1 MAKWYE
7 NLGKGISGAVSGFT
21 DALGITDSQAPQ
33 RAVDAANSGMK
44 NANTQ
49 LYLDMQPQLDKLWEA
64 VSNGRG
70 LDQNLN
76 KFDYAMNGAMDQT
89 QQAGQNA
96 LAEMNAGDSGNVQ
109 SYLNPKMD
117 TMLQNTMQT
126 MQGGAGSALQSS
138 ATNRNIANSVASQA
152 GQMWDTAF
160 NQALGDSSHNLQ
172 ANQQFGQSA
181 NQQAGLAQS
190 QLQADNDPIMNWI
203 NLNNDLAQQ
212 KYSGNVGT
220 AQAAT
225 QAAGQSRA
233 IL

>member
-7 NLGKGISGAVSGFT
+7 DIANGVTGFTQGLT
-21 DALGITDSQAPQ
+21 DALGITDSAAPQ
-33 RAVDAANSGMK
+33 RALDAAESGMK
-44 NANTQ
+44 NANSQ
-49 LYLDMQPQLDKLWEA
+49 LYLDMQPQLDKLWGA
-64 VSNGRG
+64 VADGRG

-76 KFDYAMNGAMDQT
+76 RFDYAMNGAMGQT
-89 QQAGQNA
+89 WQAGQNA
-96 LAEMNAGDSGNVQ
+96 LNEMNKGDSGNVQ
-109 SYLNPKMD
+109 NYLNPKMD

-138 ATNRNIANSVASQA
+138 ATNRNVANAVASQA

-160 NQALGDSSHNLQ
+160 NQALGDSTHNLQ

-203 NLNNDLAQQ
+203 NLNNDLAMQ
-212 KYSGNVGT
+212 KYAGNTGT
-220 AQAAT
+220 TQAAT

>member
-7 NLGKGISGAVSGFT
+7 DIASGVTGFTQGLT
-21 DALGITDSQAPQ
+21 DALGITDSTAPQ

-49 LYLDMQPQLDKLWEA
+49 LYLDMQPQLDQLWEA

-76 KFDYAMNGAMDQT
+76 KFDYAMNGAMDET
-89 QQAGQNA
+89 KLAGQNA
-96 LAEMNAGDSGNVQ
+96 LGEMNKGDSGNVQ
-109 SYLNPKMD
+109 KYLNPKMD

-160 NQALGDSSHNLQ
+160 NQALGDSTHNLQ
-172 ANQQFGQSA
+172 A

-203 NLNNDLAQQ
+203 NLNNDFAQQ

-220 AQAAT
+220 TQAAT

>member
-7 NLGKGISGAVSGFT
+7 TLT
-21 DALGITDSQAPQ
+21 DAIGITDSQAPQ
-33 RAVDAANSGMK
+33 RAVNAAKSGMASA
-44 NANTQ
+44 NAQ
-49 LYLDMQPQLDKLWEA
+49 LYQDMQPQLAQLWEA
-64 VSNGRG
+64 ASNGRN

-76 KFDYAMNGAMDQT
+76 HFDYSMNGAMDAT
-89 QQAGQNA
+89 KLAGQNA
-96 LAEMNAGDSGNVQ
+96 LGEMDAGSAGNVQ
-109 SYLNPKMD
+109 NYLNPKMD
-117 TMLQNTMQT
+117 TILQNTMQT

-172 ANQQFGQSA
+172 ANQQFGQTA
-181 NQQAGLAQS
+181 NQQAGLAQGM
-190 QLQADNDPIMNWI
+190 LQADNDPIMNWI

-220 AQAAT
+220 TQAAT

-233 IL
+233 FL

>member
-1 MAKWYE
+1 MAHWYE
-7 NLGKGISGAVSGFT
+7 NVAKGVTGFTQGLT

-33 RAVDAANSGMK
+33 RAVDAAKSGMSS
-44 NANTQ
+44 ANTQ
-49 LYLDMQPQLDKLWEA
+49 LYKDMKPQLDQLWGA
-64 VSNGRG
+64 TNGRG
-70 LDQNLN
+70 LDANLDR
-76 KFDYAMNGAMDQT
+76 FDTTMGEAMGST
-89 QQAGQNA
+89 VQAGRNA
-96 LAEMNAGDSGNVQ
+96 LGEMNAGNADNVH

-126 MQGGAGSALQSS
+126 VQGGAGSALQSS
-138 ATNRNIANSVASQA
+138 ATNRNVANAVSSQA

-212 KYSGNVGT
+212 KYSGNIGT

>member
-1 MAKWYE
+1 MAHWYE
-7 NLGKGISGAVSGFT
+7 NVAKGVTGFTQGLT

-33 RAVDAANSGMK
+33 RAVDAAKSGMSS
-44 NANTQ
+44 ANTQ
-49 LYLDMQPQLDKLWEA
+49 LYKDMKPQLDQLWGA
-64 VSNGRG
+64 TNGRE
-70 LDQNLN
+70 LDANLDR
-76 KFDYAMNGAMDQT
+76 FDTTMGEAMGST
-89 QQAGQNA
+89 TQAGRNA
-96 LAEMNAGDSGNVQ
+96 LGEMNAGSADNVQ
-109 SYLNPKMD
+109 GYLNPKMD

-126 MQGGAGSALQSS
+126 VQGGAGSALQSS
-138 ATNRNIANSVASQA
+138 ATNRNVANAVASQA

-212 KYSGNVGT
+212 KYSGNIGT

>member
-7 NLGKGISGAVSGFT
+7 KLT
-21 DALGITDSQAPQ
+21 DAIGITDSQAPQ
-33 RAVDAANSGMK
+33 RAVDAANSGMASA
-44 NANTQ
+44 NAQ
-49 LYLDMQPQLDKLWEA
+49 LYSDMKPQLDQLWGA
-64 VSNGRG
+64 TNGRG
-70 LDQNLN
+70 LGTNLDR
-76 KFDYAMNGAMDQT
+76 FDTTMGEAMGST
-89 QQAGQNA
+89 TQAGRNA
-96 LAEMNAGDSGNVQ
+96 LGEMDAGSADNVQ
-109 SYLNPKMD
+109 NYLNPKMD

-126 MQGGAGSALQSS
+126 VQGGAGSALQSS
-138 ATNRNIANSVASQA
+138 ATNRNVANAVASQA

-212 KYSGNVGT
+212 KYAGNVGT
-220 AQAAT
+220 TQAAT
-225 QAAGQSRA
+225 QAAGQSHA

>member
-7 NLGKGISGAVSGFT
+7 KGPSGWLTGLT
-21 DALGITDSQAPQ
+21 DVLGITDSHAAG
-33 RAVDAANSGMK
+33 RAEDAANAGIASANSALYNDMK
-44 NANTQ
+44 
-49 LYLDMQPQLDKLWEA
+49 PQLDTLWSA
-64 VSNGRG
+64 TGGRS
-70 LDQNLN
+70 LDNNLDN
-76 KFDYAMNGAMDQT
+76 FDYSMNGAMQDT
-89 QQAGQNA
+89 VQAGQNA
-96 LAEMNAGDSGNVQ
+96 LGEMNVGNSANVEK
-109 SYLNPKMD
+109 YLNPKMD

-138 ATNRNIANSVASQA
+138 ATNRNIANAVSSQA

-203 NLNNDLAQQ
+203 NLNNDLAMQ
-212 KYSGNVGT
+212 KYAGNTGL
-220 AQAAT
+220 AQAST
-225 QAAGQSRA
+225 QAAGQSQA
-233 IL
+233 II